1 MIILSLLIVVQ
12 ATAKCS
18 LVIVVTNMLMMYH
31 KLCESHLRQKLLEID
46 AVLHKQADKIDAV
59 IYDGQ
64 MHQRFQFVWLK

>member
-1 MIILSLLIVVQ
+1 MII
-12 ATAKCS
+12 
-18 LVIVVTNMLMMYH
+18 VTNMLLMYH
-31 KLCESHLRQKLLEID
+31 KWCESYLCQKLLEIN